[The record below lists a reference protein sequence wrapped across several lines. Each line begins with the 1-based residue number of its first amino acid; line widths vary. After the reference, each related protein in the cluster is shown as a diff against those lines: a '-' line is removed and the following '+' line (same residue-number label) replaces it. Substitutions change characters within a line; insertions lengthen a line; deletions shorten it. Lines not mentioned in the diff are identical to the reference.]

1 MKITRATEQDIEALQ
16 QLAVLI
22 EHPSAQLF
30 DEDDP
35 QNFDGCNPEHLT
47 MLWDKIV
54 DISRHGYLTRAAMNL
69 SALLDP
75 DNEILDF
82 AQSALELSPK
92 LQQGLN
98 DTKRLDWLAKNDCA
112 LTENLGDEDG
122 DKQDTPFA
130 VIHVQEEHFEVL
142 AAANN
147 IRQAIDTA
155 MQAQAAEAEA
165 T

>member
-1 MKITRATEQDIEALQ
+1 
-16 QLAVLI
+16 
-22 EHPSAQLF
+22 
-30 DEDDP
+30 
-35 QNFDGCNPEHLT
+35 

-98 DTKRLDWLAKNDCA
+98 DTKRLDWLADPANKISIVILPGWCS
-112 LTENLGDEDG
+112 DEYDSLR
-122 DKQDTPFA
+122 D
-130 VIHVQEEHFEVL
+130 
-142 AAANN
+142 
-147 IRQAIDTA
+147 AIDAA

>member
-98 DTKRLDWLAKNDCA
+98 DTKRLDWLADPANKISSVILPGWCS
-112 LTENLGDEDG
+112 DEYDSLR
-122 DKQDTPFA
+122 D
-130 VIHVQEEHFEVL
+130 
-142 AAANN
+142 
-147 IRQAIDTA
+147 AIDAA
-155 MQAQAAEAEA
+155 MQEQAAEAKE
-165 T
+165 

>member
-1 MKITRATEQDIEALQ
+1 MKIARATEQDIEALQ

-69 SALLDP
+69 LALLDP
-75 DNEILDF
+75 NNEILDF

-98 DTKRLDWLAKNDCA
+98 DTKRLDWLADPANKISSVILPGWCS
-112 LTENLGDEDG
+112 DEYDSLR
-122 DKQDTPFA
+122 D
-130 VIHVQEEHFEVL
+130 
-142 AAANN
+142 
-147 IRQAIDTA
+147 AIDAA

>member
-1 MKITRATEQDIEALQ
+1 MKIARATEQDIEALQ

-35 QNFDGCNPEHLT
+35 QNFNEANPERLT

-82 AQSALELSPK
+82 EQSALELSPK
-92 LQQGLN
+92 LQQGLD
-98 DTKRLDWLAKNDCA
+98 DTKRLDWLADPANKI
-112 LTENLGDEDG
+112 GS
-122 DKQDTPFA
+122 
-130 VIHVQEEHFEVL
+130 VILPAECVERHL
-142 AAANN
+142 DSM
-147 IRQAIDTA
+147 RDAIDAA
-155 MQAQAAEAEA
+155 MRIQAAEAV
-165 T
+165 

>member
-47 MLWDKIV
+47 MLRDKIV

-98 DTKRLDWLAKNDCA
+98 DTKRLDWLADPANKISSVILPGWCS
-112 LTENLGDEDG
+112 DEYDSLR
-122 DKQDTPFA
+122 D
-130 VIHVQEEHFEVL
+130 
-142 AAANN
+142 
-147 IRQAIDTA
+147 AIDAA

>member
-1 MKITRATEQDIEALQ
+1 MKIARATEQDIEALQ
-16 QLAVLI
+16 QLTVLI

-35 QNFDGCNPEHLT
+35 QDFDGCNPEHLT

-69 SALLDP
+69 LALLDP

-98 DTKRLDWLAKNDCA
+98 DTKRLDWLADPANKIGSVM
-112 LTENLGDEDG
+112 LPTECVEQHLDSMRD
-122 DKQDTPFA
+122 
-130 VIHVQEEHFEVL
+130 
-142 AAANN
+142 
-147 IRQAIDTA
+147 AIDAA
-155 MQAQAAEAEA
+155 MRIQVAEAV
-165 T
+165 

>member
-1 MKITRATEQDIEALQ
+1 MKIARATEQDIEALQ

-98 DTKRLDWLAKNDCA
+98 DTKRLDWLADPTNEIGKVMLPGWCSGEYDS
-112 LTENLGDEDG
+112 LRD
-122 DKQDTPFA
+122 
-130 VIHVQEEHFEVL
+130 
-142 AAANN
+142 
-147 IRQAIDTA
+147 AIDAA
-155 MQAQAAEAEA
+155 MQEQAAEAEA

>member
-98 DTKRLDWLAKNDCA
+98 DTKRLDWLADPANKISSVILPGWCS
-112 LTENLGDEDG
+112 DEYDSLR
-122 DKQDTPFA
+122 D
-130 VIHVQEEHFEVL
+130 
-142 AAANN
+142 
-147 IRQAIDTA
+147 AIDAA